1 MKGELKKKREENQK
15 FMNRIEKVNQKIREE
30 ELKNSMEF
38 KLKAEKE
45 RR

>member
-15 FMNRIEKVNQKIREE
+15 FMNRIEKINQKIREE
-30 ELKNSMEF
+30 ELKNNMEF